1 MGWIDVAGCFYKYTT
16 VPKGADN
23 YLFIARYTH
32 CSRADHFSRWALSQG
47 MLSQP
52 TQELLPLSIS
62 ASKPGAH
69 LHHRP
74 HKNRSLPHR
83 GDWSHVFF
91 PFAMSLGISIST
103 RGCGEATSLPHV
115 RNPPIFQAL
124 CIVLCRASALLPAC
138 YSGLQPE
145 EIFHLGAGWGH
156 SGIHSI
162 SLPVPK
168 GSQRICVWIDPYLD
182 QNIPVKHQGGGTLD
196 KSSHEP

>member
-23 YLFIARYTH
+23 YLFITRYTH

-52 TQELLPLSIS
+52 IQELLPLSIS

-74 HKNRSLPHR
+74 HKTRSLPHR
-83 GDWSHVFF
+83 GDRSHVFF
-91 PFAMSLGISIST
+91 PFAMSLGISVST
-103 RGCGEATSLPHV
+103 HGCGEAISLPHV

-124 CIVLCRASALLPAC
+124 CIVVCRASALLPAC
-138 YSGLQPE
+138 YSGLQPG
-145 EIFHLGAGWGH
+145 EIFHLGTGWGH
-156 SGIHSI
+156 SGIHRI
-162 SLPVPK
+162 SLQHFFTCTQRQPK
-168 GSQRICVWIDPYLD
+168 NLFGQIHIWTKTSQ
-182 QNIPVKHQGGGTLD
+182 
-196 KSSHEP
+196 